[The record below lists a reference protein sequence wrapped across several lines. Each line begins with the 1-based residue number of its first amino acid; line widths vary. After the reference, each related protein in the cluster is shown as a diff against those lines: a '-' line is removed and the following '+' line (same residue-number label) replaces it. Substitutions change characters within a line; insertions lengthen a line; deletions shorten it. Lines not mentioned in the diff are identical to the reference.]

1 MSPLKKIGTNLA
13 YKTTTE
19 LIGRVLAFIFY
30 MMIARWLGEV
40 AFGTFSLVYSVLA
53 VLVFLV
59 DPGLN
64 LLLIRQGSRDSNFI
78 DSALGGMLGLKVT
91 LSFLMTTIA
100 LVYAVLGG
108 FETTVIWIF
117 FLLGIQMAG
126 FAITEYASAIFQSQ
140 EKMQYETMIMGASK
154 IAVTGLASLCLALGA
169 GLLFAVA
176 VMTLV
181 QSVAAICSLSFTF
194 RQGYTSILPSFAVPQ
209 WANLLRQAFP
219 LAAITF
225 FVIAFYRIDIA
236 IAPFL
241 GMGLA
246 EIGWYSSGVKLLDV
260 ALAVPT
266 LGMAAAF
273 PTLSRLA
280 AQDRSRFLRLSNLL
294 LLAIALSGLTC
305 ALLVFFFAKNIVLT
319 IFGAGFVPAVS
330 STSLLGIASF
340 FVFTRHGLLTL
351 MILDG
356 KSDSAVKIVAI
367 GLAVNI
373 TCNLMLI
380 PTNGAI
386 GAAWSKVIT
395 DLSVCIAG
403 SWVWF
408 SIVRRGVKLDE

>member
-1 MSPLKKIGTNLA
+1 M
-13 YKTTTE
+13 
-19 LIGRVLAFIFY
+19 
-30 MMIARWLGEV
+30 
-40 AFGTFSLVYSVLA
+40 
-53 VLVFLV
+53 
-59 DPGLN
+59 
-64 LLLIRQGSRDSNFI
+64 
-78 DSALGGMLGLKVT
+78 
-91 LSFLMTTIA
+91 
-100 LVYAVLGG
+100 
-108 FETTVIWIF
+108 
-117 FLLGIQMAG
+117 
-126 FAITEYASAIFQSQ
+126 
-140 EKMQYETMIMGASK
+140 
-154 IAVTGLASLCLALGA
+154 
-169 GLLFAVA
+169 
-176 VMTLV
+176 
-181 QSVAAICSLSFTF
+181 
-194 RQGYTSILPSFAVPQ
+194 
-209 WANLLRQAFP
+209 
-219 LAAITF
+219 
-225 FVIAFYRIDIA
+225 
-236 IAPFL
+236 
-241 GMGLA
+241 
-246 EIGWYSSGVKLLDV
+246 
-260 ALAVPT
+260 
-266 LGMAAAF
+266 
-273 PTLSRLA
+273 
-280 AQDRSRFLRLSNLL
+280 RLSNLL